1 MSGTW
6 IGLGLLALL
15 VIYIIAI
22 YNKLVRQRTMA
33 DEAWSGVD
41 VQLKRRA
48 NLVPNLVETV
58 KGYAAHE
65 QGVFEDLARAR
76 AASLGADS
84 VKQQAEAETMMGGV
98 LGRLFAVAE
107 AYPDLKADA
116 RFGDL
121 QRELSELE
129 QAIEMAR
136 RYYNGTVRDLNVTID
151 SFPSNLVAG
160 QFKFEKKE
168 FFEIDEAARA
178 LPEVKF

>member
-1 MSGTW
+1 METW
-6 IGLGLLALL
+6 IGLGIIALL
-15 VIYIIAI
+15 VLYVIAI

-33 DEAWSGVD
+33 EEGWSGVD
-41 VQLKRRA
+41 VQLKKRA

-58 KGYAAHE
+58 KGYASHE
-65 QGVFEDLARAR
+65 QSVFEDLANAR
-76 AASLGADS
+76 AASLGANS
-84 VKQQAEAETMMGGV
+84 VKDQAQAETMMGGV
-98 LGRLFAVAE
+98 LGRLMAVAE
-107 AYPDLKADA
+107 AYPDLKADQ

-151 SFPSNLVAG
+151 SFPSNLIAG

-178 LPEVKF
+178 LPQVSF

>member
-1 MSGTW
+1 METW
-6 IGLGLLALL
+6 IGLGIIALL
-15 VIYIIAI
+15 VLYVIAI

-33 DEAWSGVD
+33 EEGWSGVD
-41 VQLKRRA
+41 VQLKKRA
-48 NLVPNLVETV
+48 NLIPNLVETV
-58 KGYAAHE
+58 KGYASHE
-65 QGVFEDLARAR
+65 QSVFEDLANAR
-76 AASLGADS
+76 AASLGANS
-84 VKQQAEAETMMGGV
+84 VKDQAQAETLMGGV
-98 LGRLFAVAE
+98 LGRLMAVAE
-107 AYPDLKADA
+107 AYPDLKADQ

-151 SFPSNLVAG
+151 SFPSNLIAG

-178 LPEVKF
+178 LPEVSF